1 MRSLKKDGGYTVA
14 LFLLLLHSAQAQSVT
29 ARLTGIVKDS
39 TGSTLPGATVV
50 AQSVDSG
57 RTWQTVTQATTGGYN
72 FGSLPPG
79 RYSVSAELTGFKKAV
94 NNDVLLEVDQIGRLD
109 LVLELGNVMEEV
121 IVRGS
126 PVLQTDSSVVGTMIS
141 STTAPNLPLNGRNFM
156 SLTLMTPGVVTGDL
170 NGFTSGQ
177 RGETTGG
184 RPFVN
189 GNRKETNNFQLDGID
204 NNAANN
210 NTVTYQPNVDAI
222 QEFRMVTANAPA
234 EFGNFQGAIVN
245 VTFKSGTNEIH
256 GSAFEFYRSDKLNAN
271 RWQTVV
277 PGASILPRAELQQ
290 NVFGGTIG
298 GPLMKNKV
306 FFFADYQ
313 GTRRRPGFTE
323 TNITVIPEAF
333 RRGDFAALPQQLF
346 NPYTARTEGG
356 RVVRDPFP
364 NNQIPL
370 ALFSPVAKALFA
382 RPDLYPLPLFA
393 GLTNNYTNPTRS
405 NVVDN
410 NQGDVKLDIK
420 PRSSDDIAL
429 RYSYGHQTVLTTNAL
444 PILFENSNDSP
455 YHSAAVSWNH
465 IFSSLVLNELRV
477 GGNRITNNSEG
488 GHDWGHLGNLGEAL
502 GIAGS
507 NREAA
512 GLPLL
517 NFTGASNI
525 GDVRNINLQVNTTI
539 QVGDNLSINHGDH
552 LFKVGGLWI
561 QYRTNAYFT
570 GNQGQL
576 GRFNFGGQ
584 YTRDLNNTQSQGSG
598 IADFI
603 LGLPTLMARGNP
615 ESSGRWEQHSHLFAG
630 FVQDDWRIKSNLTL
644 NLGLRYEYQTPQT
657 EIHDRQT
664 NFDLVTHKQLF
675 PGQDGVSRATYRMNK
690 KNFQPRL
697 GFAWSIDS
705 RTVLR
710 GAYTVS
716 SFMEAM
722 GIGNRLTQNY
732 PFFIDFSQTNA
743 STTLPPPLTE
753 GYASLIAP
761 KDPYQGKSLKAF
773 GAEISPAISQQ
784 WNLTAERQ
792 LTSKLTWN
800 LGYLGQHATHVM
812 IGVNANQAPLGSR
825 VKPFAQT
832 LPTIADM
839 TLSDSQGRQIYHAM
853 QTSARQRFADGF
865 ELLAAYTWSKVLT
878 DAVRGFFTDLGQAGS
893 PAFTGPDP
901 YNRKADYGPAHFDV
915 THAAS
920 LAFLYDLPFGKGRA
934 HMTSGHPVMEAL
946 LGGWSVS
953 GMAIWHTGMPLT
965 ISAPDV
971 SGGGSRAGS
980 SRPDLVPGQSLE
992 GPKKAGLES
1001 SWLNPAAF
1009 RSPAA
1014 GTFGN
1019 AGVGIV
1025 RGPGTANLDLS
1036 LMKRFRLGDQ
1046 KRYVELRA
1054 DAFNATNSPIFNAPS
1069 ISFGGGN
1076 TNFGKITSAQ
1086 NERQVQLAVKLVF

>member
-1 MRSLKKDGGYTVA
+1 
-14 LFLLLLHSAQAQSVT
+14 
-29 ARLTGIVKDS
+29 
-39 TGSTLPGATVV
+39 LPGATVV
-50 AQSVDSG
+50 VQSVNSG
-57 RTWQTVTQATTGGYN
+57 RTWQTVTQSTGGYN

-79 RYSVSAELTGFKKAV
+79 SYSVSAELTGFKKAI
-94 NNDVLLEVDQIGRLD
+94 NNEILLEVDQIGRLD
-109 LVLELGNVMEEV
+109 LVLELGDMTEEI
-121 IVRGS
+121 IVQGS
-126 PVLQTDSSVVGTMIS
+126 PVLQTDSSAVGTVIS
-141 STTAPNLPLNGRNFM
+141 STTTPNLPLNGRNFM
-156 SLTLMTPGVVTGDL
+156 SLTLMTPGVITGDL
-170 NGFTSGQ
+170 NGFTNGQ
-177 RGETTGG
+177 RGDNAGG

-189 GNRKETNNFQLDGID
+189 GNRKETNNYQMDGVD

-210 NTVTYQPNVDAI
+210 NTVTYQPSVDAI
-222 QEFRMVTANAPA
+222 QEFKMVTANAPA
-234 EFGNFQGAIVN
+234 EFGNFQGATVN
-245 VTFKSGTNEIH
+245 LIFKSGTNEFH

-271 RWQTVV
+271 TWQTVA
-277 PGASILPRAELQQ
+277 PGASILPKAKLQH
-290 NVFGGTIG
+290 NVFGGTLG
-298 GPLMKNKV
+298 GPLAKNKV

-313 GTRRRPGFTE
+313 GTRRRPGFKQTS
-323 TNITVIPEAF
+323 ITVISEAF
-333 RRGDFAALPQQLF
+333 RKGDFSALSQQLY

-356 RVVRDPFP
+356 KVVRDPFP

-370 ALFSPVAKALFA
+370 TLFSPVAKALFA
-382 RPDLYPLPLFA
+382 RPDLYPLPLFP
-393 GLTNNYTNPTRS
+393 GLTNNYTNSSRA

-410 NQGDVKLDIK
+410 DQGDVKLDMK
-420 PRSSDDIAL
+420 PNGTNDVAL
-429 RYSYGHQTVLTTNAL
+429 RYSYGHQTVLSTNAL
-444 PILFENSNDSP
+444 PILFEQSNDSP
-455 YHSAAVSWNH
+455 YHSAVLSWNH
-465 IFSSLVLNELRV
+465 IFNPTLFNDLRI
-477 GGNRITNNSEG
+477 GGNRITNNIEG
-488 GHDWGHLGNLGEAL
+488 GHDWGNLGNLGETL

-507 NREAA
+507 NREAP

-525 GDVRNINLQVNTTI
+525 GDVRNINLQVNTTFQI
-539 QVGDNLSINHGDH
+539 GDNLSISHGNH

-561 QYRTNAYFT
+561 HYRTNAYFT

-584 YTRDLNNTQSQGSG
+584 YTRDLNNAQSQGSG

-615 ESSGRWEQHSHLFAG
+615 ESSGRWEERSSLFAG
-630 FVQDDWRIKSNLTL
+630 FVQDDWRIRPNLTL
-644 NLGLRYEYQTPQT
+644 NLGLRYEYQTPLT
-657 EIHDRQT
+657 EIDDRQT
-664 NFDLVTHKQLF
+664 NFDVITHKQIF
-675 PGQDGVSRATYRMNK
+675 PGTDGVNRATYSMIK
-690 KNFQPRL
+690 DNFQPRL

-705 RTVLR
+705 KTVLR

-732 PFFIDFSQTNA
+732 PYFIDFSQTNA
-743 STTLPPPLTE
+743 NTTLPPPLTE

-800 LGYLGQHATHVM
+800 LGYVGQRGTHIM
-812 IGVNANQAPLGSR
+812 IGVNANQAPLGSK

-832 LPTIADM
+832 FPTIADM
-839 TLSDSQGRQIYHAM
+839 TLSDSQGRANYHAL
-853 QTSARQRFADGF
+853 QTSARQRFSDGLEIF
-865 ELLAAYTWSKVLT
+865 ASYTWSKALT
-878 DAVRGFFTDLGQAGS
+878 DAVRGFFTDGGQAGS

-901 YNRKADYGPAHFDV
+901 YNRAADYGPAHFDV

-934 HMTSGHPVMEAL
+934 HMTSGNRIMEAL
-946 LGGWSVS
+946 LGGWSIS

-965 ISAPDV
+965 INAPDV
-971 SGGGSRAGS
+971 SGVGSRAGS
-980 SRPDLVPGQSLE
+980 ARPNLVAGQSLE

-1001 SWLNPAAF
+1001 SWFNPAAF
-1009 RSPAA
+1009 QSPVA

-1036 LMKRFRLGDQ
+1036 LMKRFHLGNQ
-1046 KRYVELRA
+1046 RRYVELRA
-1054 DAFNATNSPIFNAPS
+1054 DGFNVTNDPIFNAPS
-1069 ISFGGGN
+1069 VAFGGGN
-1076 TNFGKITSAQ
+1076 TNFGKILSAQ